1 MNNSQ
6 RGSISWFVIMAIV
19 LVAVAALVM
28 YGARQFMVSQQS
40 PISDDTV
47 AVNTTRESREESN
60 QSNDQKPVENSD
72 KTQKPDKTGSDNN
85 ASQPTNGGDGRDV
98 VASQHNSSNTVG
110 LSTRSSAENDNLP
123 TTGPEESFVALMV
136 GGLTFG
142 IVAYNRSRRLV

>member
-19 LVAVAALVM
+19 LVTVAALVL
-28 YGARQFMVSQQS
+28 YGAKQFMVSQQS

-72 KTQKPDKTGSDNN
+72 KAQSPDKTGSEST
-85 ASQPTNGGDGRDV
+85 SQSTNGGVSQDV
-98 VASQHNSSNTVG
+98 VISQQNSSNAVG

-123 TTGPEESFVALMV
+123 TTGPEESFIALMV
-136 GGLTFG
+136 GGLAFG
-142 IVAYNRSRRLV
+142 VVAYDRSRRLV